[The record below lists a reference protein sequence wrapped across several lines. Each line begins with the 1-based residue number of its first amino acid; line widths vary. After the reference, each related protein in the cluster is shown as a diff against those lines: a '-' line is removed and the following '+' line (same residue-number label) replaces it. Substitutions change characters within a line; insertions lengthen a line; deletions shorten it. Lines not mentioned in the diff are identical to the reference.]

1 MLIDP
6 TAGVGYAFGQK
17 FPSADATTI
26 VLTLPKAL
34 DAIQGGA
41 YSMLSGADGDG
52 TIEFDGTAVPA
63 AGQNGFL
70 RLIYN
75 DTNGLSI
82 RCGGSATL
90 DGVSG
95 IDIDVSDG
103 GLNRSAAVLVGSGT
117 SAGRVSPG
125 GSGGGAGLISTGGA
139 DAAGIEGI

>member
-63 AGQNGFL
+63 AGQNGSSVSFTTTQTGF
-70 RLIYN
+70 RF
-75 DTNGLSI
+75 DAVVAQLSTA
-82 RCGGSATL
+82 SQ
-90 DGVSG
+90 VS
-95 IDIDVSDG
+95 
-103 GLNRSAAVLVGSGT
+103 
-117 SAGRVSPG
+117 
-125 GSGGGAGLISTGGA
+125 IST
-139 DAAGIEGI
+139 